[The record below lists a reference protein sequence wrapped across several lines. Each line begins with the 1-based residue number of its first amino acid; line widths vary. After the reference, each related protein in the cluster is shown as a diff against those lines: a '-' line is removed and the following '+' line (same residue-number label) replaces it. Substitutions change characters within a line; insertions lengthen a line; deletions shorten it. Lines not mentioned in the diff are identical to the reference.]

1 MTLLLCSFVV
11 VEEEEE
17 KPAGAPEATGGF
29 GIAERALKDPR
40 NLTSTNSDTSKRT
53 WKNHNTK

>member
-11 VEEEEE
+11 VERKTRRSGENSGR
-17 KPAGAPEATGGF
+17 AGSDRGVGL
-29 GIAERALKDPR
+29 GIAERALNDPR

-53 WKNHNTK
+53 